1 MELVK
6 VEDLEIGD
14 EILLSCQGCFKYARV
29 VRKPMVGKGTHWR
42 TNTPMYKS
50 VKCSLNRDENG
61 AWKFTPDNHNFEQ
74 YLDLNYRDI
83 LLVRRIK

>member
-29 VRKPMVGKGTHWR
+29 VRKPMVGKNTHWR
-42 TNTPMYKS
+42 TNAQLYKS
-50 VKCSLNRDENG
+50 VRCSLNRDENG
-61 AWKFTPDNHNFEQ
+61 LWKFGPDNHNFEQ
-74 YLDLNYRDI
+74 YIDLNYRDI
-83 LLVRRIK
+83 LLVGRSK